1 MRPLSVFPFE
11 NRPVRKNLQKSSE
24 HRFPET
30 ESSVWGQKPPERNNT
45 MKPLKLGLFTLALG
59 ASIARAST
67 INLPTPDPSPYPD
80 TESSVNVAVT
90 NWPALGRRVK
100 LTLTAN
106 FTPSNCV
113 QIALGQDT
121 DSDGDLAPEE
131 THLVLGIDCTEP
143 FLRNEGRARTPAAPQ
158 SQTNE
163 IAFESD
169 CGGPGVSA
177 LPTNITTC
185 VFRFKQPSAVAKRV
199 THVKVTTR
207 GRGNSAAEIAAE
219 ITRPGAALILR

>member
-59 ASIARAST
+59 ASIAHAST

-80 TESSVNVAVT
+80 TESAVNVAVT

-106 FTPSNCV
+106 LTPSNCV

-121 DSDGDLAPEE
+121 DSNGDLAPEE
-131 THLVLGIDCTEP
+131 THLVLGIDCGEP
-143 FLRNEGRARTPAAPQ
+143 FIREERGSGILSASTEESTLDSTPTPSTYTFA
-158 SQTNE
+158 
-163 IAFESD
+163 
-169 CGGPGVSA
+169 
-177 LPTNITTC
+177 
-185 VFRFKQPSAVAKRV
+185 FKQPSAVSRRC
-199 THVKVTTR
+199 THAKVTTR
-207 GRGNSAAEIAAE
+207 GRGNSAAQIAAE

>member
-30 ESSVWGQKPPERNNT
+30 ESSVWGQKSPERNNT

-90 NWPALGRRVK
+90 NWPTLGRRVK

-121 DSDGDLAPEE
+121 DSNGDLAPEE
-131 THLVLGIDCTEP
+131 TMLCIGIDCGEP
-143 FLRNEGRARTPAAPQ
+143 FARWEVVVGSRSPTVEWSNFLCTP
-158 SQTNE
+158 T
-163 IAFESD
+163 
-169 CGGPGVSA
+169 
-177 LPTNITTC
+177 TNIYDFT
-185 VFRFKQPSAVAKRV
+185 FKQPSAVSARF
-199 THVKVTTR
+199 TFAKVTTR
-207 GRGNSAAEIAAE
+207 GRGNSATEIAAE
-219 ITRPGAALILR
+219 ITCPGVALFIR

>member
-67 INLPTPDPSPYPD
+67 INLPTPDPNPYPD

-121 DSDGDLAPEE
+121 DSNGDLAPEE
-131 THLVLGIDCTEP
+131 TMLCIGVDCGES
-143 FLRNEGRARTPAAPQ
+143 FIRNE
-158 SQTNE
+158 
-163 IAFESD
+163 
-169 CGGPGVSA
+169 
-177 LPTNITTC
+177 
-185 VFRFKQPSAVAKRV
+185 
-199 THVKVTTR
+199 VKVR
-207 GRGNSAAEIAAE
+207 GEGEQWNVQISSAETEQEPNLDCSPSPSTFTFSICL
-219 ITRPGAALILR
+219 TPNGFPF

>member
-1 MRPLSVFPFE
+1 MRPLSVFPSE

-59 ASIARAST
+59 ASIARASA

-131 THLVLGIDCTEP
+131 TMLCIGVDCGEP
-143 FLRNEGRARTPAAPQ
+143 FARVESKSRVEVEQRNLSTCSADQPEQ
-158 SQTNE
+158 ETNHHCSTSPSTF
-163 IAFESD
+163 A
-169 CGGPGVSA
+169 
-177 LPTNITTC
+177 
-185 VFRFKQPSAVAKRV
+185 FRFTQPSAVSDRMNFA
-199 THVKVTTR
+199 KVTTR

-219 ITRPGAALILR
+219 ITRPGVALILR